1 MRVAEVKRYS
11 VEINGLIMA
20 AFDSVEEAQQYVEAE
35 SGVWTSIATIYDH
48 EAREVILTEIRL

>member
-1 MRVAEVKRYS
+1 MRVAEFKRYS